1 MHFYEFMRTFLKNC
15 CFYNHE
21 TTSGLYVITKNN
33 LLLEDNKLDFYFQNP
48 SVKLFDTLV
57 SLSHTHTL
65 THTSKMTYV
74 QVRKRLFIL
83 HQVRNVLK
91 IHGSGSTKCLR
102 ANVRQY
108 VGAAHFR
115 KRLRGPLT

>member
-21 TTSGLYVITKNN
+21 TTSGLYVIIKTN

-48 SVKLFDTLV
+48 SVILH
-57 SLSHTHTL
+57 SGISHTHTH

-115 KRLRGPLT
+115 KRLRGPLM